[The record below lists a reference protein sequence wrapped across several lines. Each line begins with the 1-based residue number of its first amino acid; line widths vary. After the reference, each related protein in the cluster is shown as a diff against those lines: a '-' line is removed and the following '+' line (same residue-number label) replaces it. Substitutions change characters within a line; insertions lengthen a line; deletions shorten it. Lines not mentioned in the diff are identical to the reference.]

1 MSKRHDAIFN
11 DVLKDLS
18 APAAPDRG
26 GARFLKRQNAL
37 SGTGEREEKVLR
49 WVDPASCVMWAR
61 HNRAYE
67 LLSEENCRD
76 LIDSIRA
83 QGQQEFP
90 AIVRRLPAGQGAEY
104 EVICGARRHFAISW
118 LRANNYPQ
126 FRYLIEVRDLTDEEA
141 FRLADIENRDRA
153 DLSDYE
159 RARDYLSALDL
170 YYGGK
175 QKSMAAR
182 LEVSEAWLSRYL
194 YLARLPSI
202 IVEAWPQITEIKEL
216 HQRLKTTTVY
226 VTHDQI
232 EAMTMADKIVVMHDG
247 IVEQMGSPLELYD
260 RPANQFV
267 AGFIG
272 SPAMNFL
279 KGNVKVNGAA
289 YFEGPNGVKL
299 PLKSA
304 PANSDGKPAVYGV
317 RPEHFT
323 IADDGAEAEIVVV
336 EPTGSETQVFAKLGG
351 EQVVAVFRERHL
363 FNPGD
368 KVRLKPDPALVHL
381 FDDGTGKRLNS

>member
-37 SGTGEREEKVLR
+37 SDTGEREEKVLR

-216 HQRLKTTTVY
+216 HARSVRPLLNDAEDKVLAEAKAIAAEQDRARKGQGGYVPVPKVLARLK
-226 VTHDQI
+226 
-232 EAMTMADKIVVMHDG
+232 A
-247 IVEQMGSPLELYD
+247 
-260 RPANQFV
+260 
-267 AGFIG
+267 
-272 SPAMNFL
+272 
-279 KGNVKVNGAA
+279 AA
-289 YFEGPNGVKL
+289 YGTEMAAGASQASEGVSVSRRG
-299 PLKSA
+299 
-304 PANSDGKPAVYGV
+304 GKIRLEFQQEMSREDLGQALDDFLRSY
-317 RPEHFT
+317 RP
-323 IADDGAEAEIVVV
+323 
-336 EPTGSETQVFAKLGG
+336 
-351 EQVVAVFRERHL
+351 R
-363 FNPGD
+363 
-368 KVRLKPDPALVHL
+368 
-381 FDDGTGKRLNS
+381 

>member
-37 SGTGEREEKVLR
+37 SDTGEREEKVLR
-49 WVDPASCVMWAR
+49 WVDPASCIMWAR

-216 HQRLKTTTVY
+216 HARSVRPLLNDAEDKVLAEAKAIAAEQDRARKGQGGYVPVPKVLARLK
-226 VTHDQI
+226 
-232 EAMTMADKIVVMHDG
+232 A
-247 IVEQMGSPLELYD
+247 
-260 RPANQFV
+260 
-267 AGFIG
+267 
-272 SPAMNFL
+272 
-279 KGNVKVNGAA
+279 AA
-289 YFEGPNGVKL
+289 YGTEMAAGASQASEGVSVSRRG
-299 PLKSA
+299 
-304 PANSDGKPAVYGV
+304 GKIRLEFSQEMSREELGQALDEFLRSY
-317 RPEHFT
+317 RP
-323 IADDGAEAEIVVV
+323 
-336 EPTGSETQVFAKLGG
+336 
-351 EQVVAVFRERHL
+351 R
-363 FNPGD
+363 
-368 KVRLKPDPALVHL
+368 
-381 FDDGTGKRLNS
+381 

>member
-37 SGTGEREEKVLR
+37 SDTGEREEKVLR

-194 YLARLPSI
+194 YLARLPPV

-216 HQRLKTTTVY
+216 HARSVRPLLNDAEDKVLAEAKAIAAEQDRARKGQGGYVPVPKVLARLK
-226 VTHDQI
+226 
-232 EAMTMADKIVVMHDG
+232 A
-247 IVEQMGSPLELYD
+247 
-260 RPANQFV
+260 
-267 AGFIG
+267 
-272 SPAMNFL
+272 
-279 KGNVKVNGAA
+279 AA
-289 YFEGPNGVKL
+289 YGTEMAAGASQASEGVSVSRRG
-299 PLKSA
+299 
-304 PANSDGKPAVYGV
+304 GKIRLEFPQEMSREELGQAL
-317 RPEHFT
+317 
-323 IADDGAEAEIVVV
+323 DDFLRSYTPREL
-336 EPTGSETQVFAKLGG
+336 PTG
-351 EQVVAVFRERHL
+351 
-363 FNPGD
+363 N
-368 KVRLKPDPALVHL
+368 
-381 FDDGTGKRLNS
+381 

>member
-216 HQRLKTTTVY
+216 HARNVRPLLNDAEDKVLAEAKAIAAEQDRARKGQGGYVPVPKVLARLK
-226 VTHDQI
+226 
-232 EAMTMADKIVVMHDG
+232 A
-247 IVEQMGSPLELYD
+247 
-260 RPANQFV
+260 
-267 AGFIG
+267 
-272 SPAMNFL
+272 
-279 KGNVKVNGAA
+279 AA
-289 YFEGPNGVKL
+289 YGTEMAAGASQASEGVSVSRRG
-299 PLKSA
+299 
-304 PANSDGKPAVYGV
+304 GKIRLEFPQEMSREELGQALDDFLHSY
-317 RPEHFT
+317 RP
-323 IADDGAEAEIVVV
+323 
-336 EPTGSETQVFAKLGG
+336 
-351 EQVVAVFRERHL
+351 R
-363 FNPGD
+363 
-368 KVRLKPDPALVHL
+368 
-381 FDDGTGKRLNS
+381 

>member
-1 MSKRHDAIFN
+1 VSKRHDAIFN

-37 SGTGEREEKVLR
+37 SDTGEREEKVLR

-90 AIVRRLPAGQGAEY
+90 AVVRRLPAGQGAEY

-216 HQRLKTTTVY
+216 HARSVRPLLNDAEDKVLAEAKAIAAEQDRARKGQGGYVPVPKVLARLK
-226 VTHDQI
+226 
-232 EAMTMADKIVVMHDG
+232 A
-247 IVEQMGSPLELYD
+247 
-260 RPANQFV
+260 
-267 AGFIG
+267 
-272 SPAMNFL
+272 
-279 KGNVKVNGAA
+279 AA
-289 YFEGPNGVKL
+289 YGTEMAAGPSQASEGVSVSRRG
-299 PLKSA
+299 
-304 PANSDGKPAVYGV
+304 GKIRLEFPQEMSREELEQALDDFLRSY
-317 RPEHFT
+317 RP
-323 IADDGAEAEIVVV
+323 
-336 EPTGSETQVFAKLGG
+336 
-351 EQVVAVFRERHL
+351 R
-363 FNPGD
+363 
-368 KVRLKPDPALVHL
+368 
-381 FDDGTGKRLNS
+381 

>member
-216 HQRLKTTTVY
+216 HARSVRPLLNDAEDKVLAEAKAVAAEQDRARKGQGGYVPVPKVLARLK
-226 VTHDQI
+226 
-232 EAMTMADKIVVMHDG
+232 A
-247 IVEQMGSPLELYD
+247 
-260 RPANQFV
+260 
-267 AGFIG
+267 
-272 SPAMNFL
+272 
-279 KGNVKVNGAA
+279 AA
-289 YFEGPNGVKL
+289 YGTEMAAGASQASEGVSVSRRG
-299 PLKSA
+299 
-304 PANSDGKPAVYGV
+304 GKIRLEFPQEMSREELGQALDDFLRSY
-317 RPEHFT
+317 RPRQL
-323 IADDGAEAEIVVV
+323 
-336 EPTGSETQVFAKLGG
+336 PTG
-351 EQVVAVFRERHL
+351 
-363 FNPGD
+363 N
-368 KVRLKPDPALVHL
+368 
-381 FDDGTGKRLNS
+381 

>member
-37 SGTGEREEKVLR
+37 SDTGEREEKVLR

-194 YLARLPSI
+194 YLARLPPV

-216 HQRLKTTTVY
+216 HARSVRPLLNDAEDKVLAEAKAIAAEQDRARKGQGGYVPVPKVLARLK
-226 VTHDQI
+226 
-232 EAMTMADKIVVMHDG
+232 A
-247 IVEQMGSPLELYD
+247 
-260 RPANQFV
+260 
-267 AGFIG
+267 
-272 SPAMNFL
+272 
-279 KGNVKVNGAA
+279 AA
-289 YFEGPNGVKL
+289 YGTEMAAGASQASEGVSVSRRG
-299 PLKSA
+299 
-304 PANSDGKPAVYGV
+304 GKIRLEFPQEMSREELGQALDDFLRSY
-317 RPEHFT
+317 RP
-323 IADDGAEAEIVVV
+323 
-336 EPTGSETQVFAKLGG
+336 
-351 EQVVAVFRERHL
+351 R
-363 FNPGD
+363 
-368 KVRLKPDPALVHL
+368 
-381 FDDGTGKRLNS
+381 

>member
-37 SGTGEREEKVLR
+37 SDTGEREEKVLR
-49 WVDPASCVMWAR
+49 WVDPASCIMWAR

-216 HQRLKTTTVY
+216 HARSVRPLLNDAEDKVLAEAKAVAAEQDRARKGQGGYVPVPKVLARLK
-226 VTHDQI
+226 
-232 EAMTMADKIVVMHDG
+232 A
-247 IVEQMGSPLELYD
+247 
-260 RPANQFV
+260 
-267 AGFIG
+267 
-272 SPAMNFL
+272 
-279 KGNVKVNGAA
+279 AA
-289 YFEGPNGVKL
+289 YGTEMAAGASQASEGVSVSRRG
-299 PLKSA
+299 
-304 PANSDGKPAVYGV
+304 GKIRLEFPQEMSREELGQALDDFLRSY
-317 RPEHFT
+317 RP
-323 IADDGAEAEIVVV
+323 
-336 EPTGSETQVFAKLGG
+336 
-351 EQVVAVFRERHL
+351 R
-363 FNPGD
+363 
-368 KVRLKPDPALVHL
+368 
-381 FDDGTGKRLNS
+381 